1 MAQQM
6 SSRNQ
11 VIFISDLLSS
21 VNRFYP
27 QANSSLSL
35 HIGSV
40 LPRLFFSFYILHFQ
54 ITFWGTTCIN
64 ENKMISSY
72 VSFKVRKSVKPQILP
87 HIPLG
92 PTIIPDPILVKQNK
106 TVLIG
111 LEQSFD
117 DDWTLG
123 SISFSKFP
131 MSVKTL
137 EYTRSSQMI
146 L

>member
-1 MAQQM
+1 
-6 SSRNQ
+6 
-11 VIFISDLLSS
+11 
-21 VNRFYP
+21 
-27 QANSSLSL
+27 
-35 HIGSV
+35 
-40 LPRLFFSFYILHFQ
+40 
-54 ITFWGTTCIN
+54 
-64 ENKMISSY
+64 MISSY